1 MLKAVI
7 LAGGIGSRLS
17 EETLLKPKPMIEIGG
32 MPILWHILK
41 IYSHHGIKD
50 FVICLG
56 YKGYLIK
63 EYFTN
68 YQLHNSDLTIDL
80 KNNKNTVHNDRTDDW
95 NITLIDTGEKT
106 QTGGRIKRVGK
117 YLDESF
123 CLTYGDGVSNIDIN
137 SCIESHNAAKTLAT
151 MTVVKPPGR
160 FGAALLENDK
170 VTEFREKTDS
180 ENAWI
185 NGGFFVLE
193 PEVLDYIQDDGTIFE
208 REPLEKLSN
217 ENQLNAYKHYDY
229 WQSMDTLRERNAL
242 EALWAKGNAPW
253 KIWTD

>member
-1 MLKAVI
+1 MKAVI

-63 EYFTN
+63 EYFAN

-80 KNNKNTVHNDRTDDW
+80 KNNKTIVHNDRTDDW

-106 QTGGRIKRVGK
+106 QTGGRIKRVSK
-117 YLDESF
+117 YLDEPF
-123 CLTYGDGVSNIDIN
+123 CLTYGDGVSNIDIS
-137 SCIESHNAAKTLAT
+137 SCIKNHNNAKTLAT

-160 FGAALLENDK
+160 FGAALLDNDK
-170 VTEFREKTDS
+170 VT
-180 ENAWI
+180 
-185 NGGFFVLE
+185 V
-193 PEVLDYIQDDGTIFE
+193 PESGV
-208 REPLEKLSN
+208 
-217 ENQLNAYKHYDY
+217 
-229 WQSMDTLRERNAL
+229 AL
-242 EALWAKGNAPW
+242 VK
-253 KIWTD
+253 KFK